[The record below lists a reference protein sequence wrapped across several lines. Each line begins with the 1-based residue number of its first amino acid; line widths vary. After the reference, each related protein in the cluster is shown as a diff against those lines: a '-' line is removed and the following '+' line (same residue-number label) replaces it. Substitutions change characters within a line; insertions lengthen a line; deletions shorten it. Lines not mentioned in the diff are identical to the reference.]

1 MLPAASGEQ
10 ERLWF
15 HRFLRATGVVLPV
28 AAGASLGLGLN
39 GGWLEGTSASTS
51 DFKPESPAHFEAA
64 MVDSPSTVDWPWLFS
79 GSWNLLIRG
88 ARDLRRERRAVD
100 VERPRELSAG
110 RVDVRV
116 QRIVVVVDL

>member
-1 MLPAASGEQ
+1 MTTERVVLPAASGEQ

-39 GGWLEGTSASTS
+39 GGWLEGKSASTN

-64 MVDSPSTVDWPWLFS
+64 MVGGPSTVDHLALAILGLVELADP
-79 GSWNLLIRG
+79 RG
-88 ARDLRRERRAVD
+88 A
-100 VERPRELSAG
+100 
-110 RVDVRV
+110 
-116 QRIVVVVDL
+116 